1 MASPGRIVE
10 LASSSRS
17 QSAAK
22 PASSVRIIGGR
33 WKRTPLPVASLPGL
47 RPTPGR
53 VRETVFNW
61 LNHRFGGTLAG
72 LRVLDLFAGSGAMG
86 FEAASRGAA
95 SVVMAE
101 QNAAAAA
108 ALNAIKARLG
118 AEMVEVV
125 RGDAMATA
133 SFYVRSGRSFDL
145 IFIDPPYRLGWL
157 ERTLPLVR
165 ELLNSGGLA
174 YVESEAPLDKAAMA
188 AIGLEILRADKAG
201 QVFYHLLRLL
211 RLDDQAAPASR
222 ADN

>member
-1 MASPGRIVE
+1 MATF
-10 LASSSRS
+10 SRS
-17 QSAAK
+17 PPRAKSASA
-22 PASSVRIIGGR
+22 VRIIGGR
-33 WKRTPLPVASLPGL
+33 WKRTPLPVANLPGL
-47 RPTPGR
+47 RPTTGR

-61 LNHRFGGTLAG
+61 LNHRFGGSLAG

-101 QNAAAAA
+101 QNPAAAA

-118 AEMVEVV
+118 AQMVEVI
-125 RGDAMATA
+125 RGDALATA

-157 ERTLPLVR
+157 ERTLPLAG
-165 ELLNSGGLA
+165 ELLNSGGLV
-174 YVESEAPLDKAAMA
+174 YVESEAPLGEAGMA
-188 AIGLEILRADKAG
+188 AIGFEILRADKAG
-201 QVFYHLLRLL
+201 QVFYHLLRLS
-211 RLDDQAAPASR
+211 RSDDQAAPASR